1 MAWEDLPEI
10 LDHISDNWDY
20 TPYTWYDFAVQL
32 DAAQLDY
39 GLGDDHAALGHVLF
53 ALQEIEDT
61 GDWVLSVNV
70 SLSPKTML
78 MACLKKMRTEYL
90 AAGAEVTMDT
100 ILSAMITADFD
111 ELQQFIGIVDAYRV
125 SLWNE
130 PFNAEFYAA
139 LARGFTP

>member
-1 MAWEDLPEI
+1 MGCAGSRALDLVEI
-10 LDHISDNWDY
+10 VFNY
-20 TPYTWYDFAVQL
+20 NFADL
-32 DAAQLDY
+32 HKDAA
-39 GLGDDHAALGHVLF
+39 V
-53 ALQEIEDT
+53 EDNT
-61 GDWVLSVNV
+61 TAYNHWVLSQDHEALLYLILAN
-70 SLSPKTML
+70 SHNITAIELLIGK
-78 MACLKKMRTEYL
+78 MAPFDPESAVPHFLDAHTVD
-90 AAGAEVTMDT
+90 AAGDITMDA